1 MPTSLLWTFLVTV
14 ALSVAGIV
22 ALACLFV
29 TLSPWVQRHCSTLM
43 KGLVAR
49 KHR

>member
-1 MPTSLLWTFLVTV
+1 MLTSLLGTFLVTV

-29 TLSPWVQRHCSTLM
+29 TLSPWVQRRCSALV
-43 KGLVAR
+43 KGLVGR
-49 KHR
+49 KPR